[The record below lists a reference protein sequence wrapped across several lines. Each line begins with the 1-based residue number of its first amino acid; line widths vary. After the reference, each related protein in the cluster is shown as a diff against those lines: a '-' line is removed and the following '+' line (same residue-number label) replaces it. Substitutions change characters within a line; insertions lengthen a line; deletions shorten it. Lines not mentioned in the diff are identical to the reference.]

1 MYEMLKIGT
10 SARCLEHKMAPCFM
24 SPSLLFHSSS
34 EKKQEADQDE
44 GAAALWIIGTDQQH
58 ARSSRPQ
65 VHAST
70 RAHHA
75 VCTQGHRA

>member
-10 SARCLEHKMAPCFM
+10 SVRCLEHKMAPCLM
-24 SPSLLFHSSS
+24 SPFLLFHSSS
-34 EKKQEADQDE
+34 EKKQEDDQDE
-44 GAAALWIIGTDQQH
+44 GAAALWIIRADQQH
-58 ARSSRPQ
+58 ARSSHPQ